1 MAWILLNIHRA
12 TEAMGRA
19 AVFFTVQ
26 SEQPGQLSLSGAGI
40 SSPENVL
47 TLIMR
52 DKEMRTMIKQKVPG
66 LRLVSVSV
74 DDLAWKN
81 VTISSSFF
89 SARFFLDI

>member
-1 MAWILLNIHRA
+1 
-12 TEAMGRA
+12 
-19 AVFFTVQ
+19 
-26 SEQPGQLSLSGAGI
+26 
-40 SSPENVL
+40 
-47 TLIMR
+47 
-52 DKEMRTMIKQKVPG
+52 MRTMIKQKVPG